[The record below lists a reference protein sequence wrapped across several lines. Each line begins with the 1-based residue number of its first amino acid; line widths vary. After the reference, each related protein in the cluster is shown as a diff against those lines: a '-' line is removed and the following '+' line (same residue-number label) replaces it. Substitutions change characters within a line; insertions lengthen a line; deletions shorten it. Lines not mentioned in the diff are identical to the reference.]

1 MTTTKPLLRAM
12 DRELGLCNSCHTL
25 TPCRAGE
32 KVSCQ
37 RCGSIVELRKSQSIE
52 RAWSFLIA
60 ALIALIPANT
70 LPIMTIL
77 LFGAGQPSTIMGGI
91 LLLVDYKMYPIAA
104 VVFIASFMVPIMKI
118 AGICTIL
125 ITLQNGS
132 SLSAKQCTRLYR
144 LVEFFGRWSMLDVF
158 VVMLMVATV
167 QLGSLAEVV
176 AGAGAATFGASVILT
191 MLASHSL
198 DPRLIWDRHNATL
211 DKSHE

>member
-1 MTTTKPLLRAM
+1 MNHVKPVRAM
-12 DRELGLCNSCHTL
+12 DRNLALCRSCHSL
-25 TPCRAGE
+25 TA
-32 KVSCQ
+32 CQ
-37 RCGSIVELRKSQSIE
+37 PDEQTKCLRCGATVSLRKPQSLE
-52 RAWSFLIA
+52 RCWSYLIA
-60 ALIALIPANT
+60 ALITLIPANT

-77 LFGAGQPSTIMGGI
+77 LFGHGQPSTIMGGI
-91 LLLVDYKMYPIAA
+91 ILLVELKMYPIAA
-104 VVFIASFMVPIMKI
+104 VVFIASFMVPLLKI

-125 ITLQNGS
+125 LTLQRGS
-132 SLSAKQCTRLYR
+132 RLSAKQCTRLYR

-198 DPRLIWDRHNATL
+198 DPRLIWDRHAPHL
-211 DKSHE
+211 DTDSHE